1 MTDWGAPTE
10 REWGLPT
17 ARERIGALV
26 MRPSASVDEVLAI
39 VTAEHDGRQTTVGDD
54 LLELR
59 DEYARGLA
67 DAEAAVRE
75 LIQHTK
81 FHDTA
86 SALKRGADAIAKLPR

>member
-39 VTAEHDGRQTTVGDD
+39 ITAEHDGRQTTVGDD

-67 DAEAAVRE
+67 DAEARVRE
-75 LIQHTK
+75 MIARSSFST
-81 FHDTA
+81 TA
-86 SALKRGADAIAKLPR
+86 ATLKRAADAIAKLPR